1 MGGIE
6 NIQGLEDIQGFTDIH
21 CHVLP
26 MVDDGAETM
35 EMALDMLRIAAEEG
49 IRKMILTP
57 HQKADRKCVTPEG
70 IIRRMVLL
78 QEEADKKGIP
88 VKLFP
93 GNEIFYR
100 HGLAELLEQ
109 GKIRTLADSHYV
121 LIEFLPGED
130 YAYIR
135 DAVDRVASFGY
146 WPVVAH
152 VERYVNV
159 IKDMEKAER
168 LKEDVGCY
176 FQVNASSVVGD
187 QGFAAKN
194 VVKKLLKAGLVDFV
208 GTDAHSDGSRAP
220 RLRKCAGYLEKKYG
234 ETMTRNLMRENAEA
248 ILEDRVL

>member
-1 MGGIE
+1 MP
-6 NIQGLEDIQGFTDIH
+6 GFIDIH

-26 MVDDGAETM
+26 MVDDGAQST
-35 EMALDMLRIAAEEG
+35 EMALDMLRIAADEG
-49 IRKMILTP
+49 IWKMILTP
-57 HQKADRKCVTPEG
+57 HQKADRRCVTPEG
-70 IIRRMVLL
+70 IVKRIEIL
-78 QEEADKKGIP
+78 QKKADELKIP

-109 GKIRTLADSHYV
+109 GKIRTLANSHYV

-135 DAVDRVASFGY
+135 DAIGRVASFGY

-168 LKEDVGCY
+168 LKEDAGCY
-176 FQVNASSVVGD
+176 FQVNASSVVGE

-234 ETMTRNLMRENAEA
+234 ETMAGKLMRENAEA